1 VKKRLF
7 SVLYMF
13 LLTLF
18 FTSLVSAVRLL
29 SEERIETNQRI
40 KLERIILQVLGVS
53 LAPGASNEAVST
65 IFQERITPIQVQDKT
80 LYVHCAPEDETILG
94 YAFPVGGP
102 GFWGPIDGM
111 VAVDPRASQIIGIA
125 FFRHAET
132 PGLGARINED
142 WFTEQFS
149 GLPLFPVSGEEKLFY
164 LKTGGTAQES
174 NRLDAITGATGTS
187 RAIEAFL
194 NKELNVFLKKLWN
207 LVEEKTNNGA
217 KTSIQS

>member
-1 VKKRLF
+1 
-7 SVLYMF
+7 MF

-18 FTSLVSAVRLL
+18 FTSLVSAVRLF
-29 SEERIETNQRI
+29 SEERIETNQKI

-53 LAPGASNEAVST
+53 LTTKTSDGDVSS
-65 IFQERITPIQVQDKT
+65 IFREQITPIQVRDRT
-80 LYVHCAPEDETILG
+80 LYVQRSPEDETILG

-111 VAVDPRASQIIGIA
+111 VAIDPQASQILGIA
-125 FFRHAET
+125 FYKHSET

-149 GLPLFPVSGEEKLFY
+149 GLPLFPISGAKKIFY
-164 LKTGGTAQES
+164 LKAGGTSKEPNQ
-174 NRLDAITGATGTS
+174 LDAITGATGTS

-194 NKELNVFLKKLWN
+194 NKELDVFLKQLWKP
-207 LVEEKTNNGA
+207 LKEKALNDA
-217 KTSIQS
+217 KTSI